1 MEEKYLWGLR
11 KYAYP
16 IQFGST
22 IAMAFDECIEN
33 PAEYNYV
40 KKSVARTTRWLRRCK
55 REMSL
60 LNSRDGTLNPH
71 QLLFGINQGSTY
83 EDLRV
88 EHMKQIEELDLDGYA
103 IGGLAVGSPLKR
115 CIGLSKR

>member
-1 MEEKYLWGLR
+1 MGPEESMH
-11 KYAYP
+11 
-16 IQFGST
+16 IQSNLAST

-60 LNSRDGTLNPH
+60 LNSRDC
-71 QLLFGINQGSTY
+71 LLYTSPQKQEAVYAVSSH
-83 EDLRV
+83 LRGYGHDV
-88 EHMKQIEELDLDGYA
+88 LCGFLSQRMSGARGNERRYDQIGRASCRER
-103 IGGLAVGSPLKR
+103 V
-115 CIGLSKR
+115 

>member
-1 MEEKYLWGLR
+1 MH
-11 KYAYP
+11 
-16 IQFGST
+16 IQSNLAST

-60 LNSRDGTLNPH
+60 LNSRDRNAEPSSA
-71 QLLFGINQGSTY
+71 IVWNQPRQH
-83 EDLRV
+83 L
-88 EHMKQIEELDLDGYA
+88 
-103 IGGLAVGSPLKR
+103 
-115 CIGLSKR
+115 